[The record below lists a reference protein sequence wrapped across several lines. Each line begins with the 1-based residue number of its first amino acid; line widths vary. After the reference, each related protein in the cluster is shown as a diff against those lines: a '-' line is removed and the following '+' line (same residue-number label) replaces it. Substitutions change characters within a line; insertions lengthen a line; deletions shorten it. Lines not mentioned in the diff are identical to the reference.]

1 MNSSVVEKSHQGVRK
16 SRAKT
21 PKTMT
26 NFKTDLC
33 SARALQE
40 QHFQF
45 LRTFE
50 SKKDAYL
57 QNYYESQ
64 KKI

>member
-1 MNSSVVEKSHQGVRK
+1 MMNSSIAEKSFQGRRK
-16 SRAKT
+16 NRAKT

-26 NFKTDLC
+26 NLC
-33 SARALQE
+33 SDRALRE

>member
-1 MNSSVVEKSHQGVRK
+1 MNSSIVEKSHQGTRK

-26 NFKTDLC
+26 NLEVDLC
-33 SARALQE
+33 SDRALRE

>member
-1 MNSSVVEKSHQGVRK
+1 MNGSFAEQSHEGGRK
-16 SRAKT
+16 NRAKT
-21 PKTMT
+21 PKSMT
-26 NFKTDLC
+26 NQC
-33 SARALQE
+33 SDRTLRE